1 MGFIESIYFMVMKC
15 LNDMKIIINFI
26 FLLLISST
34 CAQRKGYDELVSRF
48 PSDTIYV
55 YLPLFENQENRHKNT
70 IRVSNK
76 NNYFDRVVNSFY
88 VKDTTLHGGLTGF
101 LKSKYMNFSMKVPD
115 MKLIDKEWI
124 NNNPDKIIY
133 PEIFEKYQM
142 LELYNFLSGKL
153 KYLIEEENFFGEK
166 VYAREVKLYPTY
178 SMEE

>member
-1 MGFIESIYFMVMKC
+1 
-15 LNDMKIIINFI
+15 
-26 FLLLISST
+26 
-34 CAQRKGYDELVSRF
+34 
-48 PSDTIYV
+48 
-55 YLPLFENQENRHKNT
+55 
-70 IRVSNK
+70 
-76 NNYFDRVVNSFY
+76 
-88 VKDTTLHGGLTGF
+88 
-101 LKSKYMNFSMKVPD
+101 MNFSMKVPD